1 LRPPERGAQDA
12 SVGTT
17 FGYARASDG
26 AYIGYR
32 IDGDGPIDI
41 VQQLDWPGNI
51 DLEWEEPWSAPWLR
65 ELATIGRLI
74 LHDHRGVGVSSRD
87 MGLPTLETRVS
98 DLMCVLEKVKADHPV
113 MIGFFSTGGVNAM
126 AAATRPDLARALVWL
141 EPMARYAWASDYPW
155 GRRWE
160 DLDEELAHLVSWG
173 TEGYAR
179 WFVEQEAAAENVLP
193 ESMELSLVK
202 QGRSACTPDVA
213 RELSKIWFDTDVRGV
228 LPSVQVPTLLLVHE
242 DRTNQVEQARYIAD
256 LMPAAEVRSMPGS
269 AWTLEEEHAWIGEIR
284 RFIGEDLPAPSLE
297 TVLATVAFTDIV
309 GSTEKQAELGDRRWK
324 ELVLAHHSV
333 VRDELA
339 RWHGVENDTAG
350 DGFYATFD
358 GPARAIR
365 CVSEIIDRVRDL
377 GIQIRA
383 GVHTGECE
391 LIDGKVGGLA
401 VSIGARVAAMAGPSE
416 VVVSQTVKDLVA
428 GSGLTFESAGEHEL
442 KGVPDRWRL
451 YRVLE

>member
-1 LRPPERGAQDA
+1 MD
-12 SVGTT
+12 TT

-32 IDGDGPIDI
+32 VDGDGPIDI
-41 VQQLDWPGNI
+41 VQQSDWPGHI
-51 DLEWEEPWSAPWLR
+51 DLEWEDPWFASWLA
-65 ELATIGRLI
+65 ELAKMGRVI
-74 LHDHRGVGVSSRD
+74 LHDHRGVGLSSRD

-98 DLMCVLEKVKADHPV
+98 DLMSVLEKVEVDRPV
-113 MIGFFSTGGVNAM
+113 MIGFLSTGGVNAM

-160 DLDEELAHLVSWG
+160 ELDEELAHMSSWG
-173 TEGYAR
+173 TEEYGR
-179 WFVEQEAAAENVLP
+179 WFLEAEAAAGNVLP
-193 ESMELSLVK
+193 ESGGPAMAK
-202 QGRSACTPDVA
+202 QTRSACTPDVA
-213 RELSKIWFDTDVRGV
+213 RELSKIWYETDVRGV

-242 DRTNQVEQARYIAD
+242 DMPQQLEQARYIAD
-256 LMPAAEVRSMPGS
+256 LMPAAEVRAMPGS
-269 AWTLEEEHAWIGEIR
+269 AWTADEGKAWIDEIR
-284 RFIGEDLPAPSLE
+284 RFIGEDLPAPSLD

-309 GSTEKQAELGDRRWK
+309 GSTAKQAELGDRRWK

-333 VRDELA
+333 VRDGLA

-365 CVSEIIDRVRDL
+365 CVNEIIERVRDL

-391 LIDGKVGGLA
+391 LIDGKAGGLA
-401 VSIGARVAAMAGPSE
+401 VSIGARVAAKAGPSE
-416 VVVSQTVKDLVA
+416 VMVSQTVKDLVA
-428 GSGLTFESAGEHEL
+428 GSGLSFQDAGEHEL

-451 YRVLE
+451 YRVTESVTSLG